1 MEGAV
6 ILLFLDTVL
15 HFGAGWYN
23 LMPLTF
29 LPGYPAITW
38 DLTAAIIFQIADVL
52 VGVAITNFCIIILAT
67 LLRGK
72 LPVGNQIFEYMHEKD
87 LGDQKISRTVSADRD
102 VQEIRSRES
111 RENEKSAEE
120 KITDKQI
127 KTAHRHVPLP
137 LPLVSII
144 TLTLRDFSC

>member
-1 MEGAV
+1 
-6 ILLFLDTVL
+6 
-15 HFGAGWYN
+15 
-23 LMPLTF
+23 
-29 LPGYPAITW
+29 
-38 DLTAAIIFQIADVL
+38 
-52 VGVAITNFCIIILAT
+52 
-67 LLRGK
+67 
-72 LPVGNQIFEYMHEKD
+72 MHEKD

-127 KTAHRHVPLP
+127 KTANQEFTHRHVPLP